1 MKSKAGAA
9 SGLFLMV
16 LRMDENLE
24 REAVKILFSAPAQP
38 EEVVRAEPEGPEI
51 AYICPFCGETYQV
64 SKELAGKTIT
74 CRNCREPGRV
84 DADKQKPKR
93 ATRRGIHF
101 RSFWLGFALGVAVA
115 ALGVFLMKLVKLG

>member
-1 MKSKAGAA
+1 
-9 SGLFLMV
+9 
-16 LRMDENLE
+16 MDAENLE
-24 REAVKILFSAPAQP
+24 REAVKIIFSAPAKP
-38 EEVVRAEPEGPEI
+38 GEEEVVRAEPEGPEI
-51 AYICPFCGETYQV
+51 AYVCPFCGEAYQV

-93 ATRRGIHF
+93 TARRGIHV

-115 ALGVFLMKLVKLG
+115 VLGVLLLRLVKLG